1 MCRVCRVRDRSSH
14 VLRSNVQ
21 AIFKPGQLKPEVS
34 SFRSTAPYKI
44 KTMILKALAKIIA
57 LPHLYAYVRS
67 PVNLIFTELNKAL
80 ANGMLKIDQP
90 FRALYAPPFPQRE
103 SAQSFS

>member
-1 MCRVCRVRDRSSH
+1 VCRAVRRLFS
-14 VLRSNVQ
+14 RTTFAQ
-21 AIFKPGQLKPEVS
+21 AIFKPGQLKPEAS

-80 ANGMLKIDQP
+80 ANGLLKIDQP
-90 FRALYAPPFPQRE
+90 FRALYAPHSPAMRI
-103 SAQSFS
+103 SALFLGC